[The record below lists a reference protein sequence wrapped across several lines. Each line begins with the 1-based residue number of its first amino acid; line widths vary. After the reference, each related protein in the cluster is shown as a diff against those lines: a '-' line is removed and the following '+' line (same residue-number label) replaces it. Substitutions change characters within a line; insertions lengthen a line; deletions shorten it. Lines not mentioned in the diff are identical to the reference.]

1 MPTHTCCGCVDILT
15 AIKLRWE
22 SGLLAFGGRL
32 LHADEP
38 AAEPPNKKA
47 GLRDEWKRPHRK
59 ASVVITGGIPPSGVE
74 H

>member
-32 LHADEP
+32 LRADEP

-47 GLRDEWKRPHRK
+47 GLRDEWKRPHQKGLYPHCHLVGIR
-59 ASVVITGGIPPSGVE
+59 ASL
-74 H
+74 